1 MFMWLIESNEP
12 DRNSDRSESS
22 PSLRKQLGEVQEK
35 SQCNDYNSFDS
46 HSPSELPSYDD
57 VTSNSGVQDFS
68 RKNLIEE
75 DCNADDSLPTYDEL
89 ELPGRAVRSKCI
101 FRIRILRML

>member
-1 MFMWLIESNEP
+1 MSMWLIESNEP

-35 SQCNDYNSFDS
+35 SQCS

-57 VTSNSGVQDFS
+57 VASNSGVQDFS

-89 ELPGRAVRSKCI
+89 ELPGRAMRSKCI